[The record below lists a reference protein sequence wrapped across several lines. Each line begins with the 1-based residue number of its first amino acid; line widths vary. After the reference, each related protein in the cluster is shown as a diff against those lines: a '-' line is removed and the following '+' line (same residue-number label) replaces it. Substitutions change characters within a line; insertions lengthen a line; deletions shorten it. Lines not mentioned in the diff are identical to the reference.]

1 MTTETVFLELPD
13 VRVTN
18 TKVTISGTTYF
29 LPNITSV
36 KLREDRGMRTTGI
49 IIGVFALL
57 LLLGAVAGH
66 SVGAGVFGAAGLLVA
81 VLMGLDGVSY
91 DLLLTTGAAEQQAL
105 HSRDK
110 ALLTRVMAAINV
122 AVEQRHAQ

>member
-1 MTTETVFLELPD
+1 MQPRVKRALLILTNNKDTMTTETVFLELPD

-57 LLLGAVAGH
+57 LLLLALFMIWQH
-66 SVGAGVFGAAGLLVA
+66 
-81 VLMGLDGVSY
+81 
-91 DLLLTTGAAEQQAL
+91 LT
-105 HSRDK
+105 SP
-110 ALLTRVMAAINV
+110 
-122 AVEQRHAQ
+122 